1 MVTPEALYYVQRVQI
16 ALLSARYA
24 IPAIYWP
31 CPDRADF
38 VAKVGEVEQGATAAR
53 SFYWDD

>member
-1 MVTPEALYYVQRVQI
+1 MQLPPPIFVRCMSPEM
-16 ALLSARYA
+16 
-24 IPAIYWP
+24 
-31 CPDRADF
+31 ADF